1 MPIHQT
7 ARTFGARRVPELT
20 AASGCWQLGEVT
32 QARRDG
38 IWPISSDPI
47 FASVDLLLSMDGT
60 NGSTTFTDSSA
71 NGLAI
76 TPSGNAQIST
86 AQSQFG
92 GASGLFDGSGDYL
105 TPAQA
110 TGDYDYLHDKTTDYT
125 IEMWIRPASVTGRQ
139 GLLVTN
145 TASASSGVLLE
156 LNDDAVRFIIFRGV
170 SGSFTSAETATGV
183 VAANSWYFLSVVV
196 TTSDVTVYVDGA
208 SEANASWTLAGS
220 AANANLNLQIANGV
234 GAYDGYID
242 DFRLTKAVRYAAAHT
257 PPTEPFP
264 SS

>member
-32 QARRDG
+32 QARRAG
-38 IWPISSDPI
+38 IWPYTSDDPL
-47 FASVDLLLSMDGT
+47 FGSVDLLLSMDGT
-60 NGSTTFTDSSA
+60 NGSTTFTDSSL
-71 NGLAI
+71 NRLSI

-86 AQSQFG
+86 AQSKFG

-139 GLLVTN
+139 GLFVTN
-145 TASASSGVLLE
+145 TASAASGVLLE
-156 LNDDAVRFIIFRGV
+156 LNNDAVRFIIYRGV
-170 SGSFTSAETATGV
+170 SGSFTLAETATGV
-183 VAANSWYFLSVVV
+183 VSTNAWYFVSVVV
-196 TTSDVTVYVDGA
+196 TTSDVTVYVDGV
-208 SEANASWTLAGS
+208 SEATASWTLAGS
-220 AANANLNLQIANGV
+220 TANANLNLQIANGV
-234 GAYDGYID
+234 ADYHGYID
-242 DFRLTKAVRYAAAHT
+242 DFRLTKAARYTASHT
-257 PPTEPFP
+257 PPTEAFT
-264 SS
+264 